1 MTKIQKYGLVL
12 VVVTALGLFLTWR
25 DASTPELPH
34 DPNFVPTDGVEE
46 PGKGHVGSSQPEVT
60 ETSENSQKSPPSQV
74 NSRESVAA
82 KPSDS
87 EGAAAEVAPEPH
99 PDNPEMPASAGTE
112 ETQEHTGFLEAE
124 EIQKSAWEL
133 RSQLKEC
140 YETSLKDF
148 PDASGKLTVEFI
160 LENEEDGTRVTQA
173 EVLSGESTILD
184 DQLNACLIR
193 GLQELKIDV
202 EIQDGESVKV
212 RYPFRFSP
220 EGE

>member
-12 VVVTALGLFLTWR
+12 VVVTALGLFLTWQ

-34 DPNFVPTDGVEE
+34 DPNFVPSDGAEV
-46 PGKGHVGSSQPEVT
+46 PGQGHVGGSQPEST
-60 ETSENSQKSPPSQV
+60 KASENSQKSPPSQV
-74 NSRESVAA
+74 NSREGMEA
-82 KPSDS
+82 KST
-87 EGAAAEVAPEPH
+87 EGSAVEDAPEAH
-99 PDNPEMPASAGTE
+99 PDNPAMPAAAGTE

-160 LENEEDGTRVTQA
+160 LENEDDGTRVTQA

-184 DQLNACLIR
+184 DQLNACLMR

-202 EIQDGESVKV
+202 EIQGGESVKV
-212 RYPFRFSP
+212 RDPFRFSP

>member
-12 VVVTALGLFLTWR
+12 VVVTALGLFLTWQ

-34 DPNFVPTDGVEE
+34 DPNFVPSDGAEV
-46 PGKGHVGSSQPEVT
+46 PGQGHVGGSQPEST
-60 ETSENSQKSPPSQV
+60 KASENSQKSPPSQV
-74 NSRESVAA
+74 NSREGMEA
-82 KPSDS
+82 KST
-87 EGAAAEVAPEPH
+87 EGSAVEDAPEAH
-99 PDNPEMPASAGTE
+99 PDNPEMPAAAGTE

-184 DQLNACLIR
+184 DQLNACLMR

-202 EIQDGESVKV
+202 EIQGGGSVKV

>member
-12 VVVTALGLFLTWR
+12 VVVTALGLFLTWQ

-34 DPNFVPTDGVEE
+34 DPNFVPSDGAEV
-46 PGKGHVGSSQPEVT
+46 PAQGHVGGSQPEST
-60 ETSENSQKSPPSQV
+60 KASENSQKSPPSQV
-74 NSRESVAA
+74 NSREGMKS
-82 KPSDS
+82 SDS
-87 EGAAAEVAPEPH
+87 EEAAAEDAPEAH
-99 PDNPEMPASAGTE
+99 LDNPEMPAAAGTE
-112 ETQEHTGFLEAE
+112 ETQEHKGFLEAE

-160 LENEEDGTRVTQA
+160 LENEDDGTRVTQA

-184 DQLNACLIR
+184 DQLNACLMR
-193 GLQELKIDV
+193 GLQDLKIDV
-202 EIQDGESVKV
+202 EIQGGESVKV

>member
-12 VVVTALGLFLTWR
+12 VVVTTLGLFLTWQ

-34 DPNFVPTDGVEE
+34 DPNFVPTDGAEV
-46 PGKGHVGSSQPEVT
+46 PGQGHVGGSQPEST
-60 ETSENSQKSPPSQV
+60 KASENSQKSPPSQV
-74 NSRESVAA
+74 NSREVLGDKASASAGSAA
-82 KPSDS
+82 D
-87 EGAAAEVAPEPH
+87 APEPH
-99 PDNPEMPASAGTE
+99 PDNPEMPAAAGTE

-140 YETSLKDF
+140 YETSLRDF
-148 PDASGKLTVEFI
+148 PDASGKLTVEFV
-160 LENEEDGTRVTQA
+160 LANEEDGTRVTQA

-184 DQLNACLIR
+184 DQLNACLMR
-193 GLQELKIDV
+193 GLQDLKIDV
-202 EIQDGESVKV
+202 EIQGGESVKV